1 MDINKTV
8 IELNRYAEIE
18 GSEIGDCC
26 ILLSALETHKDELS
40 NKFYE
45 ALCKEI
51 EYQLKLFKECCVI
64 VKEDKVYNY
73 TEERLEW
80 HEAVVY

>member
-8 IELNRYAEIE
+8 TELHRYAELE

-26 ILLSALETHKDELS
+26 ILLSSLETYKDELS
-40 NKFYE
+40 NEFYT

-51 EYQLKLFKECCVI
+51 EYQLKIFKECSVI
-64 VKEDKVYNY
+64 IKEDKVYNY

-80 HEAVVY
+80 YDDVVY